1 MILSGF
7 GRSAF
12 VFGQSQPPI
21 YCITYSFSTN
31 IFLAYFF
38 IVLVIT
44 LKYYHYVETLS
55 ILFDCSSRSGYGA
68 VIKKSMR

>member
-1 MILSGF
+1 MLSGF

-12 VFGQSQPPI
+12 VFGQFQPPI

-44 LKYYHYVETLS
+44 LKYYHYVETL
-55 ILFDCSSRSGYGA
+55 
-68 VIKKSMR
+68 